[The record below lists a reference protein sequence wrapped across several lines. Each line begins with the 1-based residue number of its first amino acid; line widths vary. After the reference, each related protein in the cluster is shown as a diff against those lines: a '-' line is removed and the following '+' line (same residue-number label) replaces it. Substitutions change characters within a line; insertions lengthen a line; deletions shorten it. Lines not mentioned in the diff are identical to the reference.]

1 MSDLTTN
8 IPNDSRVISR
18 DITRDIT
25 QDTSKNMIIKDKKS
39 TTIVLKAVDLNIR
52 RIAERI
58 NLISDEETDK
68 FPPFA

>member
-8 IPNDSRVISR
+8 ILNDSRVISR
-18 DITRDIT
+18 DITRR
-25 QDTSKNMIIKDKKS
+25 DTSKNMIIKDKKS

-68 FPPFA
+68 FPHFA